1 MDRMNRIKGY
11 FEFGDNSHL
20 DYSARRK
27 FYDGEYVIV
36 QDSETGEEK
45 KIRDGWGIYDDG
57 VEKYE
62 GEFADD
68 LYNGKGKIEFAS
80 GAIYEGDFY
89 DNKFHGFGTYILPNN
104 TGKYEGDW
112 EQGKWHGAG
121 VYTDADGVE
130 WKGDFYMGKYE
141 SPIDVDFG
149 EIRRKEVQL
158 GRSESKMNL

>member
-45 KIRDGWGIYDDG
+45 KVRDGWGIYDDG

-89 DNKFHGFGTYILPNN
+89 DNKFHYR
-104 TGKYEGDW
+104 
-112 EQGKWHGAG
+112 
-121 VYTDADGVE
+121 DA
-130 WKGDFYMGKYE
+130 
-141 SPIDVDFG
+141 
-149 EIRRKEVQL
+149 EIFTTEPL
-158 GRSESKMNL
+158 SEHVAVVRIIPT